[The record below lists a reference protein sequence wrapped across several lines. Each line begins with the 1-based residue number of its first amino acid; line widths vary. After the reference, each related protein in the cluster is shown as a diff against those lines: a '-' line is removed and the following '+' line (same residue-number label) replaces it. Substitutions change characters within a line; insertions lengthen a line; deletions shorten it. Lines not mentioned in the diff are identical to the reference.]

1 MTGKYW
7 CCRIAW
13 YYKKI
18 KQDIIAKKMDNFEK
32 LNVDVNYKSDDS
44 NNYSLVAYCKFGR
57 AITHLGKT
65 PTQKMQEHYNASK
78 LNVRF

>member
-1 MTGKYW
+1 M
-7 CCRIAW
+7 
-13 YYKKI
+13 
-18 KQDIIAKKMDNFEK
+18 IAKKIDNFEK

-78 LNVRF
+78 LNVRFWRETRIGIKNKIMLQQEECQ